1 MLRPDPALAGLL
13 VDLRP
18 RQSPA
23 LDSIRTEF
31 YREEFL
37 KHRDCLRRLRDAY
50 SECTISEMEAAL
62 RHVMARVDELCAK
75 GGADVD
81 GVVSG
86 LLRSFDGVTKLSAWS
101 DPPVTH

>member
-1 MLRPDPALAGLL
+1 MLRPDSALAGLL

-18 RQSPA
+18 RESLA
-23 LDSIRTEF
+23 IDNIRTEF

-50 SECTISEMEAAL
+50 SECTITEMEAAL
-62 RHVMARVDELCAK
+62 GHVMARVDELCAN
-75 GGADVD
+75 GGADLD
-81 GVVSG
+81 RVVSS
-86 LLRSFDGVTKLSAWS
+86 LLHSFDGVTKLSAWS

>member
-18 RQSPA
+18 REPLA

-50 SECTISEMEAAL
+50 SDCTISEMEAAL
-62 RHVMARVDELCAK
+62 CHVMARVDELCAQ
-75 GGADVD
+75 GGADLD
-81 GVVSG
+81 RVVSN

>member
-1 MLRPDPALAGLL
+1 MSRPDLALAGLL

-18 RQSPA
+18 RKPSA
-23 LDSIRTEF
+23 VDSIRTQF

-62 RHVMARVDELCAK
+62 LNVMARVDELCAE

-81 GVVSG
+81 RVVSG

>member
-1 MLRPDPALAGLL
+1 MPRPDPALAGLL
-13 VDLRP
+13 VDLNP
-18 RQSPA
+18 RKPPA
-23 LDSIRTEF
+23 VDSIRTQF

-50 SECTISEMEAAL
+50 SECTISEVDAAL
-62 RHVMARVDELCAK
+62 HRVMVRVDELCVK

-81 GVVSG
+81 RVVSG

>member
-18 RQSPA
+18 RQPPA
-23 LDSIRTEF
+23 LHSIRTEF

-50 SECTISEMEAAL
+50 SECTITEMEAAL

-75 GGADVD
+75 GNADVD
-81 GVVSG
+81 RVVSS

>member
-1 MLRPDPALAGLL
+1 MSRPDPALAGLL

-18 RQSPA
+18 RRP
-23 LDSIRTEF
+23 LPVDSIRTQF

-50 SECTISEMEAAL
+50 SDCTISETEAAL
-62 RHVMARVDELCAK
+62 RRVMARVDELCAK

-81 GVVSG
+81 RVVSG

>member
-18 RQSPA
+18 RESLAIDQ
-23 LDSIRTEF
+23 IRTEF

-50 SECTISEMEAAL
+50 SDCTITEMEAAL
-62 RHVMARVDELCAK
+62 CHVMARVDELCAK
-75 GGADVD
+75 GGGDLD
-81 GVVSG
+81 RVVSG

>member
-18 RQSPA
+18 RESLA
-23 LDSIRTEF
+23 IDNIRTEF

-37 KHRDCLRRLRDAY
+37 KHRECLRRLRDAY
-50 SECTISEMEAAL
+50 SECTITEMEAAL
-62 RHVMARVDELCAK
+62 GHVMARVDELCAK
-75 GGADVD
+75 GGADLD
-81 GVVSG
+81 RVVSG

-101 DPPVTH
+101 DPPVIH

>member
-1 MLRPDPALAGLL
+1 MPRPDPALAGLL

-18 RQSPA
+18 RNPPA
-23 LDSIRTEF
+23 VDSIRTQF

-50 SECTISEMEAAL
+50 SDCTISEVETAL
-62 RHVMARVDELCAK
+62 RHVMARVDELCAQ

-81 GVVSG
+81 RVVSG